1 MFEKIE
7 ALSKIG
13 SIIWSQLQPKK
24 GTRKRLIKTIISSI
38 EKATEKQYDILKRKI
53 KIEKFE
59 SSKDLKNFI
68 YWDIKGLSKY
78 FEYKLSL
85 KNGLVFQNDNPETIA
100 SDIITHFYLA
110 GHSLDKSELQLLIM
124 NIVNLAQELF
134 RENISVDIGLVNYTQ
149 FLQEQQGTHLQN
161 LDLILEKVYEHN
173 VSDTEESED
182 FTSNYNRCTSLY
194 KDGKFVECNNNIN
207 SLLEK
212 GSWKTEELIL
222 FKLLQVGIY
231 YYEYNYNKAH
241 QLLLEVEEKIN
252 INIEIQFLF
261 LGLKGSLLSDKG
273 YYEKSKKLVELGL
286 DCLFQQLDILSE
298 TEDFANHTFV
308 ILYNIGTSFL
318 NLDRNEGDIRDSVD
332 FFENALE
339 IRQTAELYK
348 NLGSAYGKL
357 HKYNE
362 EIDCYEKALELNP
375 NLYEA
380 QIAMGMVKL
389 RYYNNPI
396 QALEFYNKALKNK
409 EMSYIFPYGYYWAA
423 ECHYLLEDF
432 DNALLRVNMGLKL
445 SPTDKW
451 LLGMKEK
458 VMYEQVNLNPQKYAT
473 EYIDFVFKE
482 YEKPAEELYEKILM
496 SYLLIKEYKKGE
508 ELIRNLPE
516 KIRISPYLY
525 KIYVLFATEIIVKS
539 KSSNVN
545 YFLELI
551 DEKKIEDQKILGS
564 YYFLKA
570 SHSKLN
576 EEHSNAIQYYNKLL
590 NSKSS
595 IVEKYYT
602 HMMMGASYL
611 ELGQYSEARKCF
623 MRAQKQ
629 APNPIFEIEMGLFE
643 TSLRLGRLNVAYT
656 ALKEIFYLTAIDI
669 TDKAFDGKIS
679 ETIEMR
685 IELLSLFIDNLASAK
700 AQEEVLQK
708 TDEDEESYYSRLDEK
723 KKTYNK
729 IYSNELAEVLK
740 SNLKV
745 NQFLAGFSK

>member
-286 DCLFQQLDILSE
+286 LLVS
-298 TEDFANHTFV
+298 
-308 ILYNIGTSFL
+308 
-318 NLDRNEGDIRDSVD
+318 
-332 FFENALE
+332 
-339 IRQTAELYK
+339 TA
-348 NLGSAYGKL
+348 G
-357 HKYNE
+357 H
-362 EIDCYEKALELNP
+362 
-375 NLYEA
+375 
-380 QIAMGMVKL
+380 
-389 RYYNNPI
+389 
-396 QALEFYNKALKNK
+396 
-409 EMSYIFPYGYYWAA
+409 
-423 ECHYLLEDF
+423 
-432 DNALLRVNMGLKL
+432 
-445 SPTDKW
+445 
-451 LLGMKEK
+451 
-458 VMYEQVNLNPQKYAT
+458 
-473 EYIDFVFKE
+473 
-482 YEKPAEELYEKILM
+482 
-496 SYLLIKEYKKGE
+496 IK
-508 ELIRNLPE
+508 
-516 KIRISPYLY
+516 
-525 KIYVLFATEIIVKS
+525 
-539 KSSNVN
+539 
-545 YFLELI
+545 
-551 DEKKIEDQKILGS
+551 
-564 YYFLKA
+564 
-570 SHSKLN
+570 
-576 EEHSNAIQYYNKLL
+576 
-590 NSKSS
+590 
-595 IVEKYYT
+595 
-602 HMMMGASYL
+602 
-611 ELGQYSEARKCF
+611 
-623 MRAQKQ
+623 
-629 APNPIFEIEMGLFE
+629 
-643 TSLRLGRLNVAYT
+643 
-656 ALKEIFYLTAIDI
+656 
-669 TDKAFDGKIS
+669 
-679 ETIEMR
+679 
-685 IELLSLFIDNLASAK
+685 
-700 AQEEVLQK
+700 
-708 TDEDEESYYSRLDEK
+708 
-723 KKTYNK
+723 
-729 IYSNELAEVLK
+729 
-740 SNLKV
+740 
-745 NQFLAGFSK
+745 